1 MCLKLH
7 SLGRENLTKK
17 GLLIVLSFLLL
28 WTILTILA
36 VTWGTRYDWPDNVH
50 LDYGFPLV
58 WSTNTLSTIIGP
70 VNLWIV
76 DVTALMM
83 NLIFWLGIM
92 LVTASILVYF
102 FNKKTF

>member
-1 MCLKLH
+1 VFKITFF
-7 SLGRENLTKK
+7 GERNLTRK